1 MCSPD
6 TAWCPR
12 DFDFE
17 INYPV
22 QLERARVNLAF
33 EHAAGTTLDCTRLWS
48 IIPEAGMR
56 LSLV

>member
-33 EHAAGTTLDCTRLWS
+33 EHAAGTTLDCTRL
-48 IIPEAGMR
+48 
-56 LSLV
+56 